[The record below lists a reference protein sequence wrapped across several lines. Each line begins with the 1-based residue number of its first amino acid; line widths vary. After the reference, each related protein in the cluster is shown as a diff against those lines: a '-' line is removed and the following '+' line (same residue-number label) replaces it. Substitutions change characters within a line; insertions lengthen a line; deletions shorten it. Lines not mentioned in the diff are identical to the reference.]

1 MLYRGTSLVRLEDP
15 VDDSNSVNVWPSTKG
30 MGLEKDL
37 LSKCRAT
44 AQSHLLLALSVYLN
58 PPSHCLFSEGVSLSL
73 PAGL

>member
-1 MLYRGTSLVRLEDP
+1 MLYRGTFLVRLEDP
-15 VDDSNSVNVWPSTKG
+15 VDDSNSVNVWPSSKG
-30 MGLEKDL
+30 MGLEKD

-58 PPSHCLFSEGVSLSL
+58 PPSHCLLSEGVSLSL